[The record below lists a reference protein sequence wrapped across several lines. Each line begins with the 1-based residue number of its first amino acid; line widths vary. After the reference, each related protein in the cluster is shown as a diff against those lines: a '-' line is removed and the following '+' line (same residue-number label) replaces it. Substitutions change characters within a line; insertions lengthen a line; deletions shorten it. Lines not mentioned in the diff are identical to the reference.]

1 MSKEINSILIST
13 LIYISLMVILGVGVY
28 KITEGWYLNLV
39 CPLLASVITTIWG
52 VLSLDWYDDMKNL
65 NQNKDEDK

>member
-28 KITEGWYLNLV
+28 EITGGWYINLV

-52 VLSLDWYDDMKNL
+52 VLSLDWYDDIKNI
-65 NQNKDEDK
+65 NKDECT